1 MLNIF
6 DIFIKFISFCVYV
19 GARADIKREC
29 RKQTN
34 VSWGMNILYFA
45 RTLRKMHLF
54 FLIGF
59 FDSASLKQLKAGNI
73 EQNDMKLKCYLRCF
87 MVKSGILTE
96 NNNVDVEKALRHLP
110 RSMQESSR
118 KILNR
123 CKSIRKSSHCI

>member
-1 MLNIF
+1 M
-6 DIFIKFISFCVYV
+6 YV
-19 GARADIKREC
+19 ARADIKREC

-45 RTLRKMHLF
+45 RTLRKMYLF

-59 FDSASLKQLKAGNI
+59 FDPASLKQLKAGNM
-73 EQNDMKLKCYLRCF
+73 EQDDMKLKCYLRCF
-87 MVKSGILTE
+87 MVKSGILNE
-96 NNNVDVEKALRHLP
+96 NNNVDVEKALSYLP